1 MIAVI
6 TGDIINSESQ
16 ASEKWLPA
24 LKSLLQQWGSTPAD
38 WDVYRGDE
46 FQLKCK
52 TEDALQWSLLIKSL
66 LRTTAQLDARIAI
79 GVGEETF
86 TGASITESNGT
97 TYVNSG
103 RLLDALKI
111 SGDTLAIST
120 DDPLLDTD
128 INIMLRWALL
138 QFDQWTPAVAQIVH
152 RLLLDPGATQESLAR
167 ELTISQSS
175 VSQRLKRAHFDL
187 IKQTDTYYRTKIQQ
201 LQ

>member
-16 ASEKWLPA
+16 PAEKWLPA
-24 LKSLLQQWGSTPAD
+24 LKSLLQQWGSIPAD

-52 TEDALQWSLLIKSL
+52 TEDALQCSLLIKSL

-97 TYVNSG
+97 AYVNSG

>member
-16 ASEKWLPA
+16 PAEKWLPA

-52 TEDALQWSLLIKSL
+52 TEDALQCSLLIKSL

-86 TGASITESNGT
+86 SGASITESNGT
-97 TYVNSG
+97 AYVNSG
-103 RLLDALKI
+103 RLLDTLTV

-120 DDPLLDTD
+120 EDPLLDTD

-138 QFDQWTPAVAQIVH
+138 QFDQWTPAVAQIIH
-152 RLLLDPGATQESLAR
+152 RLLLDPGVTQESLAR
-167 ELTISQSS
+167 EFTISQSS

>member
-16 ASEKWLPA
+16 PAAKWLPA

-46 FQLKCK
+46 FQLKCE
-52 TEDALQWSLLIKSL
+52 TEDALQCSLLIKSL

-79 GVGEETF
+79 GIGEQTF
-86 TGASITESNGT
+86 TAASITESNGT
-97 TYVNSG
+97 AYVNSG

-152 RLLLDPGATQESLAR
+152 RLLLDPGVTQEGLAR

-201 LQ
+201 L